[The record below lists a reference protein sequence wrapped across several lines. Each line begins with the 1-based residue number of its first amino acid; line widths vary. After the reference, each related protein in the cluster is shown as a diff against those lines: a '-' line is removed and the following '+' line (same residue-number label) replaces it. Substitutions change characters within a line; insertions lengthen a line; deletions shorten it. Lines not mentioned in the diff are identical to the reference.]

1 MQKAKVNRDTL
12 ATKTDLAEVKR
23 MWQERAARQES
34 RTRNLEER
42 VVRLEEDRRSSID
55 LSGSCDSLSGHRSCS
70 NALS

>member
-12 ATKTDLAEVKR
+12 ATKTDLAEYKR
-23 MWQERAARQES
+23 MWQEEVARQES

-42 VVRLEEDRRSSID
+42 VVRLEEDRRSSIG
-55 LSGSCDSLSGHRSCS
+55 LSGRCGSRSGHRSGS